1 MAINEKDPRVV
12 AMRRMK
18 YSDAQIEEMLEDDKA
33 TDKGVIHEWDLSPE
47 EHKKAMKYANVDEH
61 KKPTKKV
68 AEPKVE
74 PTTTAERKAPTVYNW
89 NTEGKKPKANPTKEQ
104 IISAVAQFLTEHGEI
119 GCENVEI
126 TNKQGKISFTMGENS
141 FSFSLTQHRKK

>member
-12 AMRRMK
+12 AMRKMK

-47 EHKKAMKYANVDEH
+47 DHKKAMKYANVDEH
-61 KKPTKKV
+61 KKSAKKA
-68 AEPKVE
+68 AEPSTE
-74 PTTTAERKAPTVYNW
+74 PKKAPTVYNW

>member
-12 AMRRMK
+12 AMRKLK
-18 YSDAQIEEMLEDDKA
+18 YSDEQIEEMIEDDKA

-61 KKPTKKV
+61 KKPAKKV
-68 AEPKVE
+68 AEP
-74 PTTTAERKAPTVYNW
+74 TAESKKAPTVYNW
-89 NTEGKKPKANPTKEQ
+89 NTEGKKRAENVTKVEL
-104 IISAVAQFLTEHGEI
+104 IAVLAQFLTENTEL

-126 TNKQGKISFTMGENS
+126 VNKQGKISFNVGEDS

>member
-12 AMRRMK
+12 AMRKMK

-47 EHKKAMKYANVDEH
+47 DHKKAMKYANVDEH
-61 KKPTKKV
+61 KKSAKKAAEPL
-68 AEPKVE
+68 AEPK
-74 PTTTAERKAPTVYNW
+74 KAPTVYNW

>member
-61 KKPTKKV
+61 KKPTK
-68 AEPKVE
+68 PKAE

>member
-1 MAINEKDPRVV
+1 MAQASNRQMTAFK
-12 AMRRMK
+12 K
-18 YSDAQIEEMLEDDKA
+18 LGYSDEQIAEMLEDDKA
-33 TDKGVIHEWDLSPE
+33 VDRNEPLPWDMSKE

-61 KKPTKKV
+61 KKPVK
-68 AEPKVE
+68 PKVE
-74 PTTTAERKAPTVYNW
+74 ATKTPTVYNW

>member
-12 AMRRMK
+12 AMRKMK

-47 EHKKAMKYANVDEH
+47 DHKKAMKYANVDEH
-61 KKPTKKV
+61 KKSAKKAAEPS
-68 AEPKVE
+68 AEPK
-74 PTTTAERKAPTVYNW
+74 KAPTVYNW

>member
-1 MAINEKDPRVV
+1 MAQVSDRQMTAFK
-12 AMRRMK
+12 K
-18 YSDAQIEEMLEDDKA
+18 LGYSDEQIAEMLEDDKA
-33 TDKGVIHEWDLSPE
+33 VDRNEPLPWDMSKE
-47 EHKKAMKYANVDEH
+47 EHKRAMKYANVDEH
-61 KKPTKKV
+61 KKPAK
-68 AEPKVE
+68 PKVKE
-74 PTTTAERKAPTVYNW
+74 TKTPTVYNW

-119 GCENVEI
+119 GCENVAI